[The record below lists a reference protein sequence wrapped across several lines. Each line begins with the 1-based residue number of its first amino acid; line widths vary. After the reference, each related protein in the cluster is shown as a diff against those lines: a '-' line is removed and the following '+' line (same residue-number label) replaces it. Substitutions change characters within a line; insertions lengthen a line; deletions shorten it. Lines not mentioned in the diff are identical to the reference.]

1 MGESR
6 LQHLNNQVNALEK
19 DISDNNK
26 EIRLLNNKITKS
38 DLEHTQLRKLYEK

>member
-6 LQHLNNQVNALEK
+6 LQHLNNEVNALEK

-38 DLEHTQLRKLYEK
+38 DL